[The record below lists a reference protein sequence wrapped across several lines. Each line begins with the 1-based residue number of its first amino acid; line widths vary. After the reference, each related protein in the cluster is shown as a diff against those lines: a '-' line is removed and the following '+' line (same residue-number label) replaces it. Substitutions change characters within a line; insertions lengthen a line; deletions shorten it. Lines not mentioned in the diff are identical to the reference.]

1 MGRNFFHFTIVTF
14 SRYFVVLTFELFAGV
29 RNPKEAKENVES
41 LIDVDAM
48 KGKIYY
54 EQLDTGSV
62 QSVRKFAKIVQS
74 KFSKIDILINNGKP
88 IRSE

>member
-1 MGRNFFHFTIVTF
+1 M
-14 SRYFVVLTFELFAGV
+14 FAGV

-41 LIDVDAM
+41 FIDIESM

-54 EQLDTGSV
+54 EQLDTGSM

-74 KFSKIDILINNGKP
+74 KFSKIDILINNGKYF
-88 IRSE
+88 IRSSKKKIQFSKKKIN